1 MKKTIRYWEL
11 HKEFFNEEFSALNKE
26 VQFVIVNNENS
37 EEAQTLLKRID
48 IKIAEKLENN

>member
-1 MKKTIRYWEL
+1 MKKTIKYWEL
-11 HKEFFNEEFSALNKE
+11 HKEFFNEEFSVLNKE